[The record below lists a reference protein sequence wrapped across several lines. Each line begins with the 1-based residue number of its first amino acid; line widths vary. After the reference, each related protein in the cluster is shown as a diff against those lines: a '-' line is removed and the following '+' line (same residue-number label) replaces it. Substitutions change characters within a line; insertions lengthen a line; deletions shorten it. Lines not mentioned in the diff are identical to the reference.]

1 MLKIFL
7 KQSQKNYL
15 THKLN
20 YMIKLRLKNNAKK
33 IDNFLINFLKKQK
46 KSLLVTPMKYG
57 VIAGGKKI
65 RTTIIFDTAKL
76 FKIKDNKLLEICA
89 AVECIHSYSLIHD
102 DLPCMD
108 DDSIRRGKPSTH
120 KKFGEATAVLAGN
133 SLLTLAFEIISENN
147 SLSLKQKNEII
158 ILLSN
163 CSGHT
168 GIAGGQQL
176 DLKFENKK
184 KSFNKIVDMQR
195 KKTGKLFSF
204 CLQSVAILA
213 NKNKKEK
220 EALGKLGEEIGLL
233 FQLSDDFL
241 DIKGSKNLVGKPI
254 KKDKKKGKS
263 TLVSLMGYEN
273 TLRYALN
280 LKKKILIKLKKHGK
294 NADNL
299 INTIEFIE
307 GRNF

>member
-1 MLKIFL
+1 
-7 KQSQKNYL
+7 
-15 THKLN
+15 
-20 YMIKLRLKNNAKK
+20 MIKLRLKKNAKK
-33 IDNFLINFLKKQK
+33 IDNFLIKFLNKQK

-76 FKIKDNKLLEICA
+76 FKIKENKLLEICA

-176 DLKFENKK
+176 DLNFENKK
-184 KSFNKIVDMQR
+184 KSLNKIVDMQR

-220 EALGKLGEEIGLL
+220 IALGKLGEEIGLL

-241 DIKGSKNLVGKPI
+241 DIKGSTHLVGKPI

-263 TLVSLMGYEN
+263 TLISLMGYEN
-273 TLRYALN
+273 ALMYTLN

-294 NADNL
+294 NAENL
-299 INTIEFIE
+299 INTIEFIQ

>member
-1 MLKIFL
+1 
-7 KQSQKNYL
+7 
-15 THKLN
+15 
-20 YMIKLRLKNNAKK
+20 MIKLRLKKNAKK
-33 IDNFLINFLKKQK
+33 IDNFLIKFLKKQK

-76 FKIKDNKLLEICA
+76 FKIKENKLLEICA

-176 DLKFENKK
+176 DLNFENKK
-184 KSFNKIVDMQR
+184 KSLNKIVDMQR

-213 NKNKKEK
+213 NKNKKDK
-220 EALGKLGEEIGLL
+220 IALGKLGEEIGLL

-241 DIKGSKNLVGKPI
+241 DIKGSTHLVGKPI

-263 TLVSLMGYEN
+263 TLISLMGYEN
-273 TLRYALN
+273 ALMYTLN

-294 NADNL
+294 NAENL
-299 INTIEFIE
+299 INTIEFIQ